1 MFVVEATCAV
11 KMCCCRCRRA
21 PQPLAPF
28 AFPAP
33 CDNQQHGLTLSCRW
47 LVPLGDGAQG
57 PCPLVHLG
65 GRAKEA
71 CGHPPSFQ
79 RSTAHANTVGEGDGT
94 ELGGLEASGP
104 SGGSDANPHTCC
116 QRSRFDDESS
126 IACHKQLWR
135 RLPPSPVLQRDPRSH
150 MEGIPVAVTH
160 QGCP

>member
-11 KMCCCRCRRA
+11 KMCCWA

-33 CDNQQHGLTLSCRW
+33 CDNQQHGLTLSHRW
-47 LVPLGDGAQG
+47 LVLLGDEGRG
-57 PCPLVHLG
+57 PRPLMHLG
-65 GRAKEA
+65 GCAQHA
-71 CGHPPSFQ
+71 CGHPASFR
-79 RSTAHANTVGEGDGT
+79 RSGGTAWANTAGEGDGM

-126 IACHKQLWR
+126 IACHEQLR
-135 RLPPSPVLQRDPRSH
+135 SRLPPLPVLQWDPRSR
-150 MEGIPVAVTH
+150 MEGVPVAMTH
-160 QGCP
+160 QGCPQ